1 VEEKRRS
8 LELTKEEVGILTT
21 QISARIVELDHYIK
35 AKVVRGLDFEGP
47 YELKKKLATIRDR
60 LYEIL

>member
-1 VEEKRRS
+1 MEEKRRS

-35 AKVVRGLDFEGP
+35 AKVVEG
-47 YELKKKLATIRDR
+47 
-60 LYEIL
+60 